1 MVHSTISRSVSY
13 THLDVYKRQVYPL
26 CGSDCVCEAGAGR
39 QMGSGYG
46 DWPVRSGMDCSFG
59 SLWDCRNDVIQG
71 QYNTPMLFR
80 ADSVSKSYCTNPLD
94 YVSVSGNILIVDW
107 LNLFHKFAE
116 IFQFCNGSASLLKGL
131 VIFFFF
137 FFPKLSLING

>member
-1 MVHSTISRSVSY
+1 M
-13 THLDVYKRQVYPL
+13 
-26 CGSDCVCEAGAGR
+26 
-39 QMGSGYG
+39 
-46 DWPVRSGMDCSFG
+46 
-59 SLWDCRNDVIQG
+59 
-71 QYNTPMLFR
+71 NTPMLFR

-131 VIFFFF
+131 VIFFFIF
-137 FFPKLSLING
+137 IPKFSLINGSFQSSLTNDFLILKRQGLQNLLVHNNHFWDSCVSVQHQIGGK